1 MGTVLDSHFL
11 ALTAIVTV
19 GYQLFFFIITA
30 FLRFDK
36 VTDFAGSTNFI
47 ILAVLTLIVK
57 GSWHFRQVVLSILVI
72 IWGLRLGVF
81 LLMRILQWGEDRRFD
96 EMRKNLGKLAAFWLF
111 QAVWVWTVSLPLT
124 IVNASD
130 RNPSVKPQDIIGWI
144 MWFVGI
150 SIEAAAD
157 QQKLNFKNSLP
168 TKENGVMWDFGNI
181 LVIPTTSARFS
192 FGGEYLLAPLR
203 SLMESADKRYSSLE
217 EYRIY
222 KNTTSPLV
230 PLPPVITI
238 NFLVI
243 DLPPW
248 LLPLH
253 QLKFPRKAP
262 RACAAANAPS
272 THQNPTFQG
281 ATDGCHPSRLTESF
295 GSRSSLCPASWT
307 SGVISAGPRRTD
319 VLLATYPKSGTT
331 WLKSLLFAVAHRSQ
345 HPPADGDRQ
354 HPLLTRSPHELVRF
368 LEIPYGDGSLA
379 DLESFPAPRIL
390 ATHIPCSLLHPRS
403 LNLAAV

>member
-30 FLRFDK
+30 LLRFDK

-47 ILAVLTLIVK
+47 ILAVLTLVVK

-81 LLMRILQWGEDRRFD
+81 LLMSGVRTAVS
-96 EMRKNLGKLAAFWLF
+96 MKCVKNLGKLAAFWLF

-130 RNPSVKPQDIIGWI
+130 RNPSVKPQDITGWI

-157 QQKLNFKNSLP
+157 QQKLNFKNSPANKGKWCNVGL
-168 TKENGVMWDFGNI
+168 WNI

-203 SLMESADKRYSSLE
+203 SLMVPNGSGIPILEESADKR
-217 EYRIY
+217 
-222 KNTTSPLV
+222 PLV
-230 PLPPVITI
+230 PLPPVMYG
-238 NFLVI
+238 NLPSWFKVAFLFEF
-243 DLPPW
+243 
-248 LLPLH
+248 PLY
-253 QLKFPRKAP
+253 K
-262 RACAAANAPS
+262 
-272 THQNPTFQG
+272 
-281 ATDGCHPSRLTESF
+281 SRF
-295 GSRSSLCPASWT
+295 GSRRDIKT
-307 SGVISAGPRRTD
+307 QNNNTIQH
-319 VLLATYPKSGTT
+319 LLVSI
-331 WLKSLLFAVAHRSQ
+331 LILSCAVPS
-345 HPPADGDRQ
+345 
-354 HPLLTRSPHELVRF
+354 V
-368 LEIPYGDGSLA
+368 YY
-379 DLESFPAPRIL
+379 
-390 ATHIPCSLLHPRS
+390 TH
-403 LNLAAV
+403 VV